1 MACNI
6 TITGR
11 GVPCK
16 DAIGGVR
23 RFWVKTFEED
33 GSNWG
38 TVTAGALAGAAEA
51 IVVYAFQLARN
62 TASFVQTIN
71 ANLETGSVFYAQV
84 LEVTI
89 PKMEAGVNA
98 EIADLVKARL
108 CVIVETMN
116 GERVVMGLT
125 NGVEVTGG
133 TLTTGTA
140 PGDLH
145 GYTLT
150 FSANE
155 KLPAPVLTATTNI
168 TYTVET

>member
-11 GVPCK
+11 GVPCR

-38 TVTAGALAGAAEA
+38 AVSSGALTGAAEA
-51 IVVYAFQLARN
+51 IVLFAFQISKN
-62 TASFVQTIN
+62 TGSFVQTIN
-71 ANLETGSVFYAQV
+71 ANMETGSVFYSQV

-89 PKMEAGVNA
+89 PVMEAGVNA
-98 EIADLVKARL
+98 EIADLVKAKL
-108 CVIVETMN
+108 CVVVETTN
-116 GERVVMGLT
+116 GEKLVMGLL
-125 NGVEVTGG
+125 NGVQVTAG
-133 TLTTGTA
+133 TITTGTA

-150 FSANE
+150 FTAEE
-155 KLPAPVLTATTNI
+155 KAPAPVLTGSTNI
-168 TYTVET
+168 TYTSEA

>member
-1 MACNI
+1 MACSI

-23 RFWVKTFEED
+23 RFWVKQFEED

-38 TVTAGALAGAAEA
+38 AVSSGALTGAAEA
-51 IVVYAFQLARN
+51 ITLYAFQISKN

-71 ANLETGSVFYAQV
+71 ATMETGTVFYSQV

-89 PKMEAGVNA
+89 PVMEAGVNA
-98 EIADLVKARL
+98 EIADLVKSRL
-108 CVIVETMN
+108 CVVVETMN
-116 GERVVMGLT
+116 GEKLVMGLL

-133 TLTTGTA
+133 TITTGTA
-140 PGDLH
+140 AGDLH

-150 FSANE
+150 FSAEE
-155 KLPAPVLTATTNI
+155 KAPAPVLTGTTNI
-168 TYTVET
+168 TYTSEA